1 MYTTVVGLHTSG
13 QTQQNDLVFQLWAC
27 STQKGGGNYHSAGEH
42 RKVWTTNLKKQESKP
57 NLYDALANPSNRG
70 LHVDQKNLNRQEA
83 VGEKKNLH
91 FFGLMQYDS
100 LSPLETLGSIQVWIV
115 SGKNVSELRP
125 VSSGNLSTLWSHR
138 VTWWECPEVLREG
151 WESLSSPTWKRR
163 HLFCLPGIL
172 SCCCQKNKPKKQN
185 PIKQTLEYAES
196 SAVVLSKTKLLLK
209 WLLWPKS
216 DF

>member
-83 VGEKKNLH
+83 VGEKKPLH

-125 VSSGNLSTLWSHR
+125 VSSGHCLRYEVVVWRGGNVQKFCGKAGGASAALHGKDVIFSTCQ
-138 VTWWECPEVLREG
+138 V
-151 WESLSSPTWKRR
+151 
-163 HLFCLPGIL
+163 FCLVAVKKTNP
-172 SCCCQKNKPKKQN
+172 KNKTPSNKHLNMQK
-185 PIKQTLEYAES
+185 
-196 SAVVLSKTKLLLK
+196 VLL
-209 WLLWPKS
+209 
-216 DF
+216 